1 MLLRKLLG
9 IDRYFDRK
17 SEDDEDSPLILNETL
32 QNKNLSNVCYNFIE
46 SNPDYFD
53 LKKPEYSKNHSI
65 AIEKLEK
72 YSRDQICGNKF
83 FELMLKMYNESNYIG
98 PDEFL
103 EGYVSSIEMLNEMDT
118 NIVFILPL
126 DGNDLNMNKS
136 NFYFSLY
143 FMHLYKKMTGKKLD
157 YVYHMIT
164 GNISKKTDSNRHVNF
179 DEILNELSPSKK
191 ETMFV
196 FCDDFSYSGTQIVQF
211 IQNLEIKQEIN
222 LLLVISGLTEAAKK
236 LISQDEEIKKKK
248 INVFLPPKMFIESFN
263 NTFDNI
269 LGSIIDTNNK
279 YKKKTTTDYMVWIN
293 YKKEWIRMNDMYV
306 IKKSNK
312 NLYAVGQMG
321 KLGLGTQYMVYPFF
335 KYPDSVSII
344 QRMCEIDDY
353 SKTYTF
359 LFDKLTKE
367 QKRSVDF
374 SVGTPPTFKIT
385 DKLIKEPDLNFL
397 IDNFESE
404 TKIDTYIEQNVNL
417 KKIIQKCSSDVHL
430 INLTQCDDDKI
441 KSLNSL
447 SDVDRDSA
455 SSNICNKYCWTPFY
469 KTITEEPPFKKLRET
484 LERILKEKRS
494 PRSEKRSPRSPRS
507 EKRSPR
513 SEKRSPRSEKR
524 SPRSPRSEKRS
535 PRSPRSEFSQE
546 QYAKAIDKNFTKTNG
561 LIEKDTFLED
571 WHKIVLDSGWKNL
584 YPKEIDEIFNEVNG
598 EESKDTINTSD
609 FSATLTKSG
618 LSLKLKKLREGLNN
632 IILTSN
638 AGGKSKKNIRKQR
651 R

>member
-103 EGYVSSIEMLNEMDT
+103 EGYISSIDMLNEMDT

-126 DGNDLNMNKS
+126 NGDYLDIDKS

-164 GNISKKTDSNRHVNF
+164 GNISKKADSNRHVNF

-211 IQNLEIKQEIN
+211 IQNIEIKQEIN
-222 LLLVISGLTEAAKK
+222 LLLVISGLTEAAKNR
-236 LISQDEEIKKKK
+236 ISQDEEINKKK

-279 YKKKTTTDYMVWIN
+279 YKQKTLTNMGWWD

-321 KLGLGTQYMVYPFF
+321 KLGHGTQYMVYPFF

-385 DKLIKEPDLNFL
+385 DKLIEEPDLNFL

-404 TKIDTYIEQNVNL
+404 TKIDTYIEQNINL
-417 KKIIQKCSSDVHL
+417 KKFIQKCSSDIHL
-430 INLTQCDDDKI
+430 INLTECDDDKI

-447 SDVDRDSA
+447 SDADRESA

-469 KTITEEPPFKKLRET
+469 KTITEEPPFKELHET
-484 LERILKEKRS
+484 LERILKEK
-494 PRSEKRSPRSPRS
+494 RSEKRSPRSPRS

-513 SEKRSPRSEKR
+513 SEKRSPRSE
-524 SPRSPRSEKRS
+524 
-535 PRSPRSEFSQE
+535 FSQD
-546 QYAKAIDKNFTKTNG
+546 QYAKAIDENFTKTNG

-571 WHKIVLDSGWKNL
+571 WRKIVLDSGWKNL
-584 YPKEIDEIFNEVNG
+584 YPNEIDEIFNEVNG
-598 EESKDTINTSD
+598 EKGKDTINTSD

-632 IILTSN
+632 IILGSN
-638 AGGKSKKNIRKQR
+638 ASGRSKKNVRKQR

>member
-1 MLLRKLLG
+1 MSLRKLLG
-9 IDRYFDRK
+9 IDGYLERK
-17 SEDDEDSPLILNETL
+17 SEDGKESPLILNETL
-32 QNKNLSNVCYNFIE
+32 QNKNLSKTCYDFIE

-53 LKKPEYSKNHSI
+53 LKNPEYSKNHSI

-118 NIVFILPL
+118 NIIFILPL
-126 DGNDLNMNKS
+126 NGDYLNIDKS

-222 LLLVISGLTEAAKK
+222 LLLVISGLTEAAKN
-236 LISQDEEIKKKK
+236 LISEDEEINKKK

-279 YKKKTTTDYMVWIN
+279 YKQKTLTNMGWWD
-293 YKKEWIRMNDMYV
+293 YKKEWIRMNDMYI

-321 KLGLGTQYMVYPFF
+321 KLGHGRQYMVYPFF

-359 LFDKLTKE
+359 LFDKLTIE
-367 QKRSVDF
+367 QQRSVDF
-374 SVGTPPTFKIT
+374 SGGTPPTFKIT
-385 DKLIKEPDLNFL
+385 DKLIEEPDLNFL

-404 TKIDTYIEQNVNL
+404 TKIDTYIEQNINL

-469 KTITEEPPFKKLRET
+469 KTITEEPPFKELRET

-494 PRSEKRSPRSPRS
+494 PRSEKRSPRS
-507 EKRSPR
+507 
-513 SEKRSPRSEKR
+513 
-524 SPRSPRSEKRS
+524 
-535 PRSPRSEFSQE
+535 EFSQE
-546 QYAKAIDKNFTKTNG
+546 QYTKAIDKNFTKTNG
-561 LIEKDTFLED
+561 LIEKDTFLKD
-571 WHKIVLDSGWKNL
+571 WRKIVLDSGWKNL
-584 YPKEIDEIFNEVNG
+584 YPTEIDEIFKEVNG

-638 AGGKSKKNIRKQR
+638 AGGKSKKH
-651 R
+651 